1 MAAKG
6 GEYRMAKKD
15 NNALFQN
22 GDPDFRK
29 LPPIETD
36 PYERGFADC
45 LYNEDEPLSSEEE
58 YEDDEPYD
66 SAPIIEDDFD
76 PQGGGNVPPTAK
88 KHRFLRKKK
97 HRFLRFL
104 GKALLVLLLLI
115 AVTVAALHFLAVRPG
130 NGEGHKAKSTTI
142 LLAGTDASGNQT
154 DTLMLLNVD
163 REANRL
169 SLLSIPRDTKVNC
182 TYQPKKINGAY
193 VANGKGENG
202 MDALMGYVA
211 DCVGFRPDGYV
222 LIDLDVFV
230 ELVDLFGGVD
240 FNVPQDMF
248 YEDPSQD
255 LYIDLQAGEQT
266 LNGKNAMGLVR
277 YRSGYSMADLQR
289 VQVQRDFL
297 MEAVRQWKSPTHLI
311 DALRALP
318 LLEKNTLTDL
328 SFRELTWLAESA
340 ALCGTDGMVMQ
351 TVPYYLSDVYVC
363 IDAGD
368 AYLELINTYFN
379 PYETE
384 VGYGDLNIA
393 Y

>member
-1 MAAKG
+1 MSKN
-6 GEYRMAKKD
+6 D

-22 GDPDFRK
+22 GDPSFRK
-29 LPPIETD
+29 LPPIEAD
-36 PYERGFADC
+36 PYEKGFADR
-45 LYNEDEPLSSEEE
+45 LYADDTIPSQEDFAASDDTDFEAEPDEDEL
-58 YEDDEPYD
+58 
-66 SAPIIEDDFD
+66 
-76 PQGGGNVPPTAK
+76 PPRR
-88 KHRFLRKKK
+88 KHRYLKRKKR
-97 HRFLRFL
+97 RFLRFL
-104 GKALLVLLLLI
+104 GKTLLVLVLLV
-115 AVTVAALHFLAVRPG
+115 AVTLAALHFLAACP
-130 NGEGHKAKSTTI
+130 GEGDGHRKNVTTV

-154 DTLMLLNVD
+154 DTLMLLNVNRD
-163 REANRL
+163 EKRL
-169 SLLSIPRDTKVNC
+169 SLLSIPRDTKVNS
-182 TYQPKKINGAY
+182 TYLPHKINGAY
-193 VANGKGENG
+193 VANGKGEEG

-230 ELVDLFGGVD
+230 ELVDLFGGVK

-255 LYIDLQAGEQT
+255 LYIDLKAGEQR
-266 LNGKNAMGLVR
+266 LDGEQAMGLVR

-297 MEAVRQWKSPTHLI
+297 MSAVSQWKSPTHLI

-340 ALCGTDGMVMQ
+340 VLCGTDDMVMQ

-368 AYLELINTYFN
+368 AYLDLINTYFN

>member
-1 MAAKG
+1 MSKN
-6 GEYRMAKKD
+6 D

-22 GDPDFRK
+22 GDPSFRK
-29 LPPIETD
+29 LPPIEAD
-36 PYERGFADC
+36 PYEKGFADR
-45 LYNEDEPLSSEEE
+45 LYADDTIPSQEDFAASDDTDFEVEPDEDEL
-58 YEDDEPYD
+58 
-66 SAPIIEDDFD
+66 
-76 PQGGGNVPPTAK
+76 PPRR
-88 KHRFLRKKK
+88 KHRYLKRKKR
-97 HRFLRFL
+97 RFLRFL
-104 GKALLVLLLLI
+104 GKTLLVLVLLV
-115 AVTVAALHFLAVRPG
+115 AVMLAALHFLAARPG
-130 NGEGHKAKSTTI
+130 EGDGHRKNVTTV

-154 DTLMLLNVD
+154 DTLMLLNVNRD
-163 REANRL
+163 EKRL
-169 SLLSIPRDTKVNC
+169 SLLSIPRDTKVNS
-182 TYQPKKINGAY
+182 TYLPHKINGAY
-193 VANGKGENG
+193 VANGKGAEG

-230 ELVDLFGGVD
+230 ELVDLFGGVK

-255 LYIDLQAGEQT
+255 LYIDLKAGEQR
-266 LNGKNAMGLVR
+266 LDGEQAMGLVR

-297 MEAVRQWKSPTHLI
+297 VSAVSQWKSPTHLI

-340 ALCGTDGMVMQ
+340 VLCGTDDMVMQ

-368 AYLELINTYFN
+368 AYLDLINTYFN